1 MFEKQGSC
9 VQFIC
14 PVCPYKHSISQKWSV
29 NVPTKKKELDDV
41 LGGEEAWKNKEK
53 TEHRCNE
60 CGHTEAYFM
69 QIQLRSADEPMS
81 IFFKCTK
88 CGAMDA
94 ER

>member
-1 MFEKQGSC
+1 M
-9 VQFIC
+9 QFIC

-60 CGHTEAYFM
+60 CGDALDVAEVDHIVALH
-69 QIQLRSADEPMS
+69 QLDAQDLDSFQA
-81 IFFKCTK
+81 I
-88 CGAMDA
+88 CGQCHE
-94 ER
+94 ERPT